1 VVAVFGQ
8 TDTRVFYLGAVLRTD
23 FTIRRRQALINAG
36 LFTALVFLAYHSA
49 TAQSLPLDNSEP
61 EGGASFSADPVPAL
75 LDAGFRNL
83 YQLNF
88 KDARSQFL
96 AYQNARPQDPLGV
109 VAVAASHL
117 YEQFNAKGVFTSAFF
132 LNDDKFLKGVDGTPA
147 ENGNEPFLLAN
158 SRARE
163 MAKALL
169 KLNPN
174 DRQALLVLTMAD
186 GMESNYDALIIKKQ
200 MAGLSLMKQAES
212 EATKLLA
219 TDPDAQDAYLALG
232 ASNYVIGCLPGYK
245 RAFLWFGGVHGDR
258 EHGIEL
264 MQRAADHGHYLAPF
278 AKIMLALAY
287 EREHQ
292 PDRARA
298 LLADLARQFPSNP
311 LFARELALI
320 DHPSDPCRA
329 ATSTPC

>member
-1 VVAVFGQ
+1 
-8 TDTRVFYLGAVLRTD
+8 LRRN
-23 FTIRRRQALINAG
+23 FRNQALIAAG
-36 LFTALVFLAYHSA
+36 VFTTLVLLAYHSA
-49 TAQSLPLDNSEP
+49 IAQSLTPATAEP
-61 EGGASFSADPVPAL
+61 EGGATFSADPVPVL

-83 YQLNF
+83 YELNF
-88 KDARSQFL
+88 EGARSKFL
-96 AYQNARPQDPLGV
+96 AYERARPQDPMGA
-109 VAVAASHL
+109 VAEAASHL

-132 LNDDKFLKGVDGTPA
+132 VNDERFLKGVEGSPA
-147 ENGNEPFLLAN
+147 ENHNEPFLLAN

-163 MAKALL
+163 IAKAQL

-186 GMESNYDALIIKKQ
+186 GMESDYDALIIKKQ
-200 MAGLSLMKQAES
+200 MAGLSLMKQAEA

-219 TDPDAQDAYLALG
+219 NDPEAQDAYLALG

-264 MQRAADHGHYLAPF
+264 MQRAAEHGHYLSPF

-287 EREHQ
+287 EREHEVG
-292 PDRARA
+292 RARA
-298 LLADLARQFPSNP
+298 LLADLAKEFPSNP
-311 LFARELALI
+311 LYAHELALI
-320 DHPSDPCRA
+320 DHSSSDSSCGARS
-329 ATSTPC
+329 STPC